1 MYLPQAGA
9 RRSSNSASP
18 HIPLQ
23 RLALVDDIP
32 QQRSSTPHHRD
43 TATDMRAVPPFAR
56 NGSPGSSAPHTGT
69 SSDPSYRPVSQHNH
83 PPQYQTPYPARPP
96 TVMPRHIDPNALA
109 TSGYPYAASL
119 PPPPHPPPTGR
130 MPYDPSTLDRTPNAS
145 GRYECGWCGKG
156 FTRPSSLK
164 IHMNTHTGEKPYVCP
179 FEGCGRSFS
188 VQSNMRRH
196 ARVHTREADAS
207 GDIDEE
213 SDDASESASGSRSAS
228 HSRGGSGS
236 SSQRNHTTR

>member
-23 RLALVDDIP
+23 RLALVDDTP

-164 IHMNTHTGEKPYVCP
+164 ASFRLIGAMRELTGAD
-179 FEGCGRSFS
+179 GR
-188 VQSNMRRH
+188 
-196 ARVHTREADAS
+196 
-207 GDIDEE
+207 
-213 SDDASESASGSRSAS
+213 RS
-228 HSRGGSGS
+228 
-236 SSQRNHTTR
+236 T